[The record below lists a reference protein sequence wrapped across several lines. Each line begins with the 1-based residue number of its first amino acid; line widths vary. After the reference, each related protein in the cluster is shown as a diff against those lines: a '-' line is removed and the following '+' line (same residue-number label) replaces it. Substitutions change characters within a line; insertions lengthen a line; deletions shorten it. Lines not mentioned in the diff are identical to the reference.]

1 MYKKTSLYSK
11 HIALSGKM
19 VEFAGYEMPIQ
30 YSSIVKEHNMV
41 REKCGLFDVSHM
53 GIVQIV
59 GAGAEQLLQYI
70 ATIDVSKMDVG
81 DARYSLMCYENGG
94 CVDDI
99 LIYKAVIGFLMV
111 VNAANA
117 AKDLDWINKNN
128 KFDAQVIN
136 VSPAYSQIAIQGPMA
151 EDILAKV
158 ININFIPKKN
168 YTFIQMLAEN
178 SRRVIISR
186 TGYTGEDGFELYM
199 ENDMAGRMWDDLLAA
214 GGDNISPC
222 GLGARDTLRLEAG
235 MPLYGHE
242 LSADIT
248 PIEAGLKKFV
258 ALDKESDFIGKE
270 TLKKQSDVG
279 ICRQRCFIELEGKGI
294 AREGDLV
301 FIDDMR
307 VGYLTSGNRS
317 ITLGI
322 SVGIAMVRHPYNELG
337 TKVQIQVRNKMVDA
351 VVVKGPFYKR
361 KK

>member
-30 YSSIVKEHNMV
+30 YSSIIKEHNMV

-53 GIVQIV
+53 GILQIV
-59 GAGAEQLLQYI
+59 GEEAEKLLQYI
-70 ATIDVSKMDVG
+70 CTIDIGKMQIG
-81 DARYSLMCYENGG
+81 EAKYSLMCYENGG

-99 LIYKAVIGFLMV
+99 LVYKAPIGFLMV
-111 VNAANA
+111 VNASNVS
-117 AKDLDWINKNN
+117 KDLEWINQNN
-128 KFDAQVIN
+128 NFDAQVIN
-136 VSPAYSQIAIQGPMA
+136 VSPAYSQIAIQGPLS
-151 EDILAKV
+151 EEILAKV
-158 ININFIPKKN
+158 ININYIPWKN
-168 YTFIQMLAEN
+168 YTFKQMLEQN
-178 SRRVIISR
+178 NRRVIISR
-186 TGYTGEDGFELYM
+186 TGYTGEDGFEIYM
-199 ENDMAGRMWDDLLAA
+199 ENDMAVKMWEDLLAA
-214 GGDNISPC
+214 GGDDILPC

-258 ALDKESDFIGKE
+258 AVNKESDFIGKE
-270 TLKKQSDVG
+270 TLKKQNELGV
-279 ICRQRCFIELEGKGI
+279 CRQRCFIELEGKGI

-301 FIDDMR
+301 FINDMR

-317 ITLGI
+317 ITLGK
-322 SVGIAMVRHPYNELG
+322 SVGIAMVRHPHNELG
-337 TKVQIQVRNKMVDA
+337 TKVQIQIRNKMVDA
-351 VVVKGPFYKR
+351 VVVKGPFYRR